1 MASKRSYNGGC
12 QRGNTSFSAELVLGE
27 LVACNCP
34 RCRRVGHLLAYLPES
49 DFRVTVGAAGVFEYR
64 FHTGRIAR
72 RFCPVCGIQ
81 PYAAGTAPDGT
92 PSIAVNARCLD
103 GVDLD
108 ALQIKRCDGA
118 AY

>member
-1 MASKRSYNGGC
+1 MASKRSYSGSC
-12 QRGNTSFSAELVLGE
+12 QCGNITFSAELVLGE
-27 LVACNCP
+27 LVACNCS

-49 DFRVTVGAAGVFEYR
+49 DFQVTIGEAGISEYR
-64 FHTGRIAR
+64 FNTGRIAH

-108 ALQIKRCDGA
+108 ALPIKRCDGA
-118 AY
+118 SY